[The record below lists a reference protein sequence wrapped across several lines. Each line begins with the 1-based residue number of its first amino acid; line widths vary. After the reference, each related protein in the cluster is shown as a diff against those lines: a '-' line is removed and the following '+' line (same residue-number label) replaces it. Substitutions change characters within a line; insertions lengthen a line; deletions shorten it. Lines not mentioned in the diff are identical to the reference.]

1 MTVGVPSTPEV
12 ARLHHSPPHP
22 SRRCRPMLVRAGGD
36 IVARVLRTGRPR
48 GWANSDGELG
58 RRGLRIEGAYKLC
71 QTYFVQIN
79 LAELLVSLR
88 NWRRTFRPS
97 QEPAGKTRMHLLTSS
112 TTGKLICSMCSGRV
126 NSGYQFMR
134 HEMMRS
140 KLQWIGKLHMLSYQ
154 KQNATD
160 RNTRL

>member
-1 MTVGVPSTPEV
+1 MTVGVPLTPEV

-22 SRRCRPMLVRAGGD
+22 SRRCRSMLVRAGGD
-36 IVARVLRTGRPR
+36 IVARVPRTGRPR

-71 QTYFVQIN
+71 QTYFVQFN
-79 LAELLVSLR
+79 LAELVVSLR
-88 NWRRTFRPS
+88 NWRRLFGQAKSLQGRH
-97 QEPAGKTRMHLLTSS
+97 MHLLTSS

-140 KLQWIGKLHMLSYQ
+140 KLQ
-154 KQNATD
+154 
-160 RNTRL
+160 

>member
-22 SRRCRPMLVRAGGD
+22 SRRCRSMLVRAGGD
-36 IVARVLRTGRPR
+36 IVARVPRIGRPR

-71 QTYFVQIN
+71 QTYFVQFS

-97 QEPAGKTRMHLLTSS
+97 QEPARKTRMHLLTSS
-112 TTGKLICSMCSGRV
+112 TTGKLICSMCSRRV

-134 HEMMRS
+134 REMVRS
-140 KLQWIGKLHMLSYQ
+140 KLQ
-154 KQNATD
+154 
-160 RNTRL
+160 